1 MNDNNIPSISLI
13 NNSFKNNSIN
23 NNNLFKLRYNSLKN
37 FFSNSSERTFY
48 STLNNQTK
56 YPLKSSL
63 SSNTKRYLKSN
74 FGFDINNI
82 SQKHKYDNFII
93 FEKREIEKYNN
104 IKVNHK
110 KTNSLNINNLSSKNN
125 FFNLT
130 EYLNSTS
137 NIIFNNNNNNSNISN
152 NYNSIF
158 KQFSNDQKLTSS
170 QYSTNILNLFEKIH
184 SEEKKKTKT
193 ERNTFTKLTK
203 KNKFLNNYNI
213 KSNNIKEYINKTRD
227 VKLIKYIQSKKNN
240 IIKTKKENYLNK
252 MQLLDKNIQ
261 KLSKAKELFFNK
273 FLTKFNEYVRF
284 LNFKRDEQRKIEED
298 LIEKI
303 IKLKREISSLENNI
317 SKLQSEKH
325 NLDRWMYLQIK
336 FKEKKLFLPPYYKD
350 IINDN
355 ISNLPKDLKTEE
367 IERIKKYKN
376 SILFSADE
384 FCKYIKDFE
393 FSIFKMINKV
403 QNINKENNY
412 LLETSKKIKKGLNK
426 INVLFNTDIAIKE
439 KNLLNIKQKFNQ
451 LTNEKINILKE
462 KKGDGVGNIKKR
474 RSVAD
479 NNYMEILTSNNN
491 NNINKNNNNKNT
503 EKNKNLFLKIQSI
516 ANRLNYL
523 FPNFNI
529 NEKLNISVLT
539 KEEEILN
546 LLKKIEFSLDSL
558 FTLDK
563 NYQIKYKEKYFI
575 ISFNYEKQKKIKKAN
590 LQRELLKERID
601 LLQAKIEERNN
612 KIYILPRKKVEMNY
626 VKFVKKRNNSH
637 KSNIEKKLL
646 NIEDFMYDIY
656 KD

>member
-1 MNDNNIPSISLI
+1 MNNNIPSISLI
-13 NNSFKNNSIN
+13 NNSFKNNN
-23 NNNLFKLRYNSLKN
+23 NNNSNFFKIRYNSLKN

-56 YPLKSSL
+56 NPIKSSL

-82 SQKHKYDNFII
+82 SQKHKYDNYII

-104 IKVNHK
+104 LKINHK
-110 KTNSLNINNLSSKNN
+110 KTNSVNINNLSSKNN

-130 EYLNSTS
+130 EYLNSTN
-137 NIIFNNNNNNSNISN
+137 NIIFNNNNSNSNISN

-158 KQFSNDQKLTSS
+158 KQLNDEQKFASN
-170 QYSTNILNLFEKIH
+170 QYSTNILNIFEKIH
-184 SEEKKKTKT
+184 SEEKKKNKT

-261 KLSKAKELFFNK
+261 KLTKAKELFFNK
-273 FLTKFNEYVRF
+273 FLIKFNEYVRF

-336 FKEKKLFLPPYYKD
+336 FKEKKLFLPNYYRD
-350 IINDN
+350 IIDGNN
-355 ISNLPKDLKTEE
+355 SLIPKDLKTEE

-412 LLETSKKIKKGLNK
+412 LLETSNKINKSLNK
-426 INVLFNTDIAIKE
+426 INVLFNNDIAIKE
-439 KNLLNIKQKFNQ
+439 KNLFNIKQKFNQ
-451 LTNEKINILKE
+451 LTNEKFNILKE
-462 KKGDGVGNIKKR
+462 NKSDVNVNIKKR

-479 NNYMEILTSNNN
+479 NNYMEILTSNN

-563 NYQIKYKEKYFI
+563 KYQIKYKEQYFV
-575 ISFNYEKQKKIKKAN
+575 ISLNYEKQKKIKKAN

-601 LLQAKIEERNN
+601 LLQAKIEARNN
-612 KIYILPRKKVEMNY
+612 KIYFLPKKKVEMNY
-626 VKFVKKRNNSH
+626 FRLVKKRDHSQKNKN
-637 KSNIEKKLL
+637 EKKIL
-646 NIEDFMYDIY
+646 NIEDFMYDIH

>member
-1 MNDNNIPSISLI
+1 MNNNIPSISLI
-13 NNSFKNNSIN
+13 NNSFKNNN
-23 NNNLFKLRYNSLKN
+23 NNSNFFKIRYNSLKN

-56 YPLKSSL
+56 NPIKSSL

-82 SQKHKYDNFII
+82 SQKHKYDNYII

-104 IKVNHK
+104 LKINHK
-110 KTNSLNINNLSSKNN
+110 KTNSVNINNLSSKNN

-130 EYLNSTS
+130 EYLNSTK
-137 NIIFNNNNNNSNISN
+137 NIIFNNNNSNSNISN

-158 KQFSNDQKLTSS
+158 KQLNDEQKFASN
-170 QYSTNILNLFEKIH
+170 QYSTNILNIFEKIH
-184 SEEKKKTKT
+184 SEEKKKNKT

-261 KLSKAKELFFNK
+261 KLTKAKELFFNK
-273 FLTKFNEYVRF
+273 FLIKFNEYVRF

-403 QNINKENNY
+403 QNINKENNN
-412 LLETSKKIKKGLNK
+412 LLEENNKIKKGLNK
-426 INVLFNTDIAIKE
+426 INFLFNNDITIKE
-439 KNLLNIKQKFNQ
+439 KNLLNLKQKYNQ
-451 LTNEKINILKE
+451 LINEKINILKE
-462 KKGDGVGNIKKR
+462 NKENVTVNVKKR
-474 RSVAD
+474 RSVTD
-479 NNYMEILTSNNN
+479 NNFMEILTSNNN
-491 NNINKNNNNKNT
+491 INNNKNNNNNNNK

-523 FPNFNI
+523 FPNNM
-529 NEKLNISVLT
+529 NEKLNISVLS

-612 KIYILPRKKVEMNY
+612 KIYFLPKKKVEMNY
-626 VKFVKKRNNSH
+626 FRLVKKRDHSQKNKN
-637 KSNIEKKLL
+637 EKKIL
-646 NIEDFMYDIY
+646 NIEDFMYDIH

>member
-1 MNDNNIPSISLI
+1 MNNNNIPSISLI

-110 KTNSLNINNLSSKNN
+110 KTNSLNLNNLSSKNN

-158 KQFSNDQKLTSS
+158 KQINNDQKLTSS

-184 SEEKKKTKT
+184 SEEKKKTKS

-213 KSNNIKEYINKTRD
+213 KSNNLREYINKTRD
-227 VKLIKYIQSKKNN
+227 VKLLKYIQTKKNN

-252 MQLLDKNIQ
+252 IQLLDKNIQ
-261 KLSKAKELFFNK
+261 KLTKAKELFFNK
-273 FLTKFNEYVRF
+273 FLIKFNEYVRF
-284 LNFKRDEQRKIEED
+284 LNFTREQQRSIDED
-298 LIEKI
+298 LIDKI

-336 FKEKKLFLPPYYKD
+336 FKEKKLNLPNYYRD
-350 IINDN
+350 IIDGNN
-355 ISNLPKDLKTEE
+355 SLIPKDLKTEE

-412 LLETSKKIKKGLNK
+412 LLETSNKIKKSLNK
-426 INVLFNTDIAIKE
+426 INVLFNNDIAIKE
-439 KNLLNIKQKFNQ
+439 KNLFNIKQKFNQ
-451 LTNEKINILKE
+451 LTNEKFNILKE
-462 KKGDGVGNIKKR
+462 NKSDVNVNIKKR

-491 NNINKNNNNKNT
+491 NTNKNNNNKNT

-563 NYQIKYKEKYFI
+563 KYQIKYKEQYFV
-575 ISFNYEKQKKIKKAN
+575 ISLNYEKQKKIKKAN

-612 KIYILPRKKVEMNY
+612 KIYILPRKKVEINY
-626 VKFVKKRNNSH
+626 VKFVKKRNHSH
-637 KSNIEKKLL
+637 KNNIEKKLL
-646 NIEDFMYDIY
+646 NIEDFMYDIH

>member
-1 MNDNNIPSISLI
+1 MNNNIPSISLI
-13 NNSFKNNSIN
+13 NNSFKNNN
-23 NNNLFKLRYNSLKN
+23 NNNSNFFKIRYNSLKN

-56 YPLKSSL
+56 NPIKSSL

-82 SQKHKYDNFII
+82 SQKHKYDNYII

-104 IKVNHK
+104 LKINHK
-110 KTNSLNINNLSSKNN
+110 KTNSVNINNLSSKNN

-130 EYLNSTS
+130 EYLNSTN
-137 NIIFNNNNNNSNISN
+137 NIIFNNNNSNSNISN

-158 KQFSNDQKLTSS
+158 KQLNDEQKFASN
-170 QYSTNILNLFEKIH
+170 QYSTNILNIFEKIH
-184 SEEKKKTKT
+184 SEEKKKNKT

-403 QNINKENNY
+403 QNINKENNN
-412 LLETSKKIKKGLNK
+412 LLEVNNKIKKGLNK
-426 INVLFNTDIAIKE
+426 INVLFNNDITIKE
-439 KNLLNIKQKFNQ
+439 KNLLNLKQKYNQ
-451 LTNEKINILKE
+451 LINEKLNILKE
-462 KKGDGVGNIKKR
+462 NKENVTVNVKKR
-474 RSVAD
+474 RSVTD
-479 NNYMEILTSNNN
+479 NNFMEILTSNNN
-491 NNINKNNNNKNT
+491 INNNKNNNNNNNK

-523 FPNFNI
+523 FPNNM
-529 NEKLNISVLT
+529 NEKLNISVLS

-612 KIYILPRKKVEMNY
+612 KIYFLPKKKVEMNY
-626 VKFVKKRNNSH
+626 FRLVKKRDHSQKNKN
-637 KSNIEKKLL
+637 EKKIL
-646 NIEDFMYDIY
+646 NIEDFMYDIH

>member
-1 MNDNNIPSISLI
+1 M
-13 NNSFKNNSIN
+13 
-23 NNNLFKLRYNSLKN
+23 
-37 FFSNSSERTFY
+37 
-48 STLNNQTK
+48 
-56 YPLKSSL
+56 
-63 SSNTKRYLKSN
+63 
-74 FGFDINNI
+74 
-82 SQKHKYDNFII
+82 
-93 FEKREIEKYNN
+93 
-104 IKVNHK
+104 
-110 KTNSLNINNLSSKNN
+110 
-125 FFNLT
+125 
-130 EYLNSTS
+130 
-137 NIIFNNNNNNSNISN
+137 
-152 NYNSIF
+152 
-158 KQFSNDQKLTSS
+158 
-170 QYSTNILNLFEKIH
+170 
-184 SEEKKKTKT
+184 
-193 ERNTFTKLTK
+193 
-203 KNKFLNNYNI
+203 
-213 KSNNIKEYINKTRD
+213 
-227 VKLIKYIQSKKNN
+227 
-240 IIKTKKENYLNK
+240 
-252 MQLLDKNIQ
+252 
-261 KLSKAKELFFNK
+261 
-273 FLTKFNEYVRF
+273 
-284 LNFKRDEQRKIEED
+284 
-298 LIEKI
+298 
-303 IKLKREISSLENNI
+303 
-317 SKLQSEKH
+317 
-325 NLDRWMYLQIK
+325 
-336 FKEKKLFLPPYYKD
+336 
-350 IINDN
+350 
-355 ISNLPKDLKTEE
+355 
-367 IERIKKYKN
+367 
-376 SILFSADE
+376 
-384 FCKYIKDFE
+384 
-393 FSIFKMINKV
+393 
-403 QNINKENNY
+403 
-412 LLETSKKIKKGLNK
+412 
-426 INVLFNTDIAIKE
+426 FNTDIAIKE

-563 NYQIKYKEKYFI
+563 KYQIKYKEQYFV
-575 ISFNYEKQKKIKKAN
+575 ISLNYEKQKKIKKAN